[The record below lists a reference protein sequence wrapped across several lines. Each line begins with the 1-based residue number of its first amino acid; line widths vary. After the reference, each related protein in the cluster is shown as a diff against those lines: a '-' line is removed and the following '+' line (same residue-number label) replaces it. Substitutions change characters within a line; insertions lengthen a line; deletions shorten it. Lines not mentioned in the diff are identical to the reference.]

1 VKLSNL
7 SIERPIFTAM
17 LMCALVVFGAV
28 AYGQLSVDL
37 YPKVDFPIVTV
48 TVVYPGADPET
59 MESKIAAPLEEAIN
73 SLSGID
79 ELHSA
84 SLESVLQLA
93 VQFDLGVDLHDA
105 AQDVRNRVA
114 SVVKSLPA
122 GIEPPVVEKLDL
134 SAAPIMQI
142 AVSGPAETTAL
153 ADYVEDVLRPGL
165 ERLNGV
171 GQVERVGGRKREA
184 HLFVRPEKLRDYGL
198 TVLEVVAALRAQS
211 IDLPGGRITRG
222 SEELL
227 VRTNAHADTIAELDS
242 LVVAAPPGGA
252 PIRVRDVADVEDGY
266 RELRSLAQVD
276 GKGAIAVILRKQ
288 SDANTIAVADAVKKE
303 LPRLGKRAPP
313 GTRLDVLLDNSTSIE
328 RSLAQVEFDLALGS
342 LLAVAIIFLFL
353 RDIRATFISALSL
366 PTSVFGTFAF
376 VKAMGFTL
384 NMMTTLAL
392 SLSVGILIDDAIV
405 VIENIV
411 RHRSELG
418 EGAHEAA
425 RKATAEIGLAVLATT
440 MSIVAVFTPVAFM
453 EGMVGQFF
461 YQFGLTTAFAVLLSL
476 FVSFTLTPMLAA
488 RMLGVRPHATQGLSG
503 LVEYALKGL
512 DQAYRR
518 TIRGALRFRLLT
530 STLALA
536 SLIAALALLP
546 RLSSEFV
553 PPEDRGQFLVSVELP
568 VGSSLAHSAE
578 VTFDLAQRA
587 RSVAGV
593 TSTFSTVGGGAQE
606 KVNTAQIIVSL
617 EPRQRRAYSQEEV
630 MAYLRK
636 KLAGKPGVILS
647 IEQIAVGGI
656 GGAKNLPVQY
666 SLRGH
671 DLALLEKT
679 AQAIATHLRG
689 TEGFADVD
697 ISYRSGKPELDVE
710 IDQKHAADLGV
721 DALQVAATV
730 RTLVAGEIATEFA
743 SHGDR
748 YDLRVQLPDA
758 LRTSTSVI
766 EAQVRSNAGDLLEI
780 GQLGRIGER
789 TGASQIDHQSRQR
802 QVRVLASL
810 EHKALGNALKEV
822 DAIAKK
828 LVPGGITT
836 GFVGM
841 GEQLQETNKSMAFS
855 MLLAVICIYMIL
867 ASQFESLIH
876 PLTIMVSLPFSLVGA
891 FGGLVIGRMHISLF
905 AMIGLIMLMG
915 LVTKNA
921 ILLVD
926 CAVQLRAQGQPVRQ
940 ALENAGATRLRPILM
955 TTAAMIFGM
964 IPVAVGHGQ
973 GGEVRAPMGLAVIG
987 GLITS
992 TFLTL
997 IVVPLIYT
1005 FMEGFSQSS
1014 LRLLRRFPVERSAA
1028 KYGVPSPLLLICER
1042 NDETP
1047 LSAPE

>member
-1 VKLSNL
+1 
-7 SIERPIFTAM
+7 
-17 LMCALVVFGAV
+17 
-28 AYGQLSVDL
+28 
-37 YPKVDFPIVTV
+37 
-48 TVVYPGADPET
+48 
-59 MESKIAAPLEEAIN
+59 
-73 SLSGID
+73 
-79 ELHSA
+79 
-84 SLESVLQLA
+84 
-93 VQFDLGVDLHDA
+93 
-105 AQDVRNRVA
+105 
-114 SVVKSLPA
+114 
-122 GIEPPVVEKLDL
+122 
-134 SAAPIMQI
+134 
-142 AVSGPAETTAL
+142 
-153 ADYVEDVLRPGL
+153 
-165 ERLNGV
+165 
-171 GQVERVGGRKREA
+171 
-184 HLFVRPEKLRDYGL
+184 
-198 TVLEVVAALRAQS
+198 
-211 IDLPGGRITRG
+211 
-222 SEELL
+222 
-227 VRTNAHADTIAELDS
+227 
-242 LVVAAPPGGA
+242 
-252 PIRVRDVADVEDGY
+252 
-266 RELRSLAQVD
+266 
-276 GKGAIAVILRKQ
+276 
-288 SDANTIAVADAVKKE
+288 
-303 LPRLGKRAPP
+303 
-313 GTRLDVLLDNSTSIE
+313 
-328 RSLAQVEFDLALGS
+328 
-342 LLAVAIIFLFL
+342 
-353 RDIRATFISALSL
+353 
-366 PTSVFGTFAF
+366 
-376 VKAMGFTL
+376 
-384 NMMTTLAL
+384 
-392 SLSVGILIDDAIV
+392 
-405 VIENIV
+405 
-411 RHRSELG
+411 
-418 EGAHEAA
+418 
-425 RKATAEIGLAVLATT
+425 
-440 MSIVAVFTPVAFM
+440 
-453 EGMVGQFF
+453 
-461 YQFGLTTAFAVLLSL
+461 
-476 FVSFTLTPMLAA
+476 
-488 RMLGVRPHATQGLSG
+488 
-503 LVEYALKGL
+503 
-512 DQAYRR
+512 
-518 TIRGALRFRLLT
+518 
-530 STLALA
+530 
-536 SLIAALALLP
+536 
-546 RLSSEFV
+546 
-553 PPEDRGQFLVSVELP
+553 
-568 VGSSLAHSAE
+568 
-578 VTFDLAQRA
+578 
-587 RSVAGV
+587 
-593 TSTFSTVGGGAQE
+593 
-606 KVNTAQIIVSL
+606 
-617 EPRQRRAYSQEEV
+617 
-630 MAYLRK
+630 
-636 KLAGKPGVILS
+636 
-647 IEQIAVGGI
+647 VGGI